1 MKKSFQLI
9 ALMAIALLG
18 SCSGDKD
25 KTAAEKVV
33 VEKQKVK
40 LASVTA
46 RPVDQIQEY
55 TATVEAEVK
64 NNIAPSCIQRP
75 ETGADGC
82 GQPETGEI
90 PSGKPG
96 DRI

>member
-40 LASVTA
+40 LALGTA
-46 RPVDQIQEY
+46 VLLTRY
-55 TATVEAEVK
+55 R
-64 NNIAPSCIQRP
+64 NIRLRWRL
-75 ETGADGC
+75 
-82 GQPETGEI
+82 
-90 PSGKPG
+90 K
-96 DRI
+96 